1 MLLSAQITNKTIGS
15 KQLFAGLDITI
26 RQDEK
31 VAIIGRNGAGK
42 TTLFKILAREDSDYE
57 GDVQIRKG
65 ASVILTAQEHLDAHI
80 TSCLDYI
87 LASLPEYSQ
96 LHHIISTYPETMG
109 SNMRKI
115 TEYSEALE
123 RFTELGYYYIEE
135 KVIQALADYQLDE
148 HKARGPLSNLS
159 GGQKRFV
166 ELVKVQQANAR
177 IALIDEPTNHMDY
190 AAKASFIEW
199 LRETPSTVVVITHDR
214 DVLNEVDRIIE
225 IKDKKA
231 ISYSGNYQAYL
242 KQNSTSTV
250 TTMAQYEIAQATIE
264 NVKKQIQYAR
274 SKKASWAG
282 TADKKNPFVV
292 MEERLLK
299 QLAEL
304 QAITKP
310 SFWIDQDSAAQL
322 NSKVVERYE
331 KYKDTNIKLRG
342 LKTEKQHTTEFI
354 GAEKLSLG
362 YNDTPLFEDISF
374 SLAPSGRVRLH
385 GRNGAG
391 KTTLVSYIRAK
402 IDGTSCVVTK
412 FHGALKVSAKI
423 RLGVYEQEIDSAY
436 LDLTLAQA
444 IEQMYTQKQ
453 LQITNQLVRQ
463 LLANYL
469 FDPVADHDAIVRRLS
484 GGQKARFQIMSMLAS
499 EPNLLILD
507 EPTNHLDLPSIEELE
522 KALQNYTGAILYVS
536 HDSYFVDKLGGQEV
550 IVGRQ
555 LT

>member
-1 MLLSAQITNKTIGS
+1 MILSAQVTNKLVGS
-15 KQLFAGLDITI
+15 KQLFAGLDITV
-26 RQDEK
+26 REDEK

-42 TTLFKILAREDSDYE
+42 TTLFRILAREDNDFE
-57 GDVQIRKG
+57 GDVQVRKG
-65 ASVILTAQEHLDAHI
+65 ATLIMTAQEHLDAHV
-80 TSCLDYI
+80 TNCLDYI
-87 LASLPEYSQ
+87 LASLPDYSR
-96 LHHIISTYPETMG
+96 LHHIVETYPETMG
-109 SNMRKI
+109 DNMRKI

-135 KVIQALADYQLDE
+135 KVLQALASYQLNE
-148 HKARGPLSNLS
+148 TKARGPLSNLS

-190 AAKASFIEW
+190 AAKASFIDW
-199 LRETPSTVVVITHDR
+199 LRETSSTVVVITHDR

-231 ISYSGNYQAYL
+231 ISFEGNYTAYL

-250 TTMAQYEIAQATIE
+250 SSMAQYEIAQATIE
-264 NVKKQIQYAR
+264 NIKKQILYAR
-274 SKKASWAG
+274 SKKASWGG

-292 MEERLLK
+292 MEERLQK

-304 QAITKP
+304 QAIEKP
-310 SFWIDQDSAAQL
+310 SFWIDQESAAQL

-342 LKTEKQHTTEFI
+342 LKTEKQHTQEFI
-354 GAEKLSLG
+354 NVEKLALG
-362 YNDTPLFEDISF
+362 YGEKQLFEDVSF
-374 SLAPSGRVRLH
+374 VLSPTGRVRLH

-391 KTTLVSYIRAK
+391 KTTLATFIRSNISGQESEVK
-402 IDGTSCVVTK
+402 K
-412 FHGALKVSAKI
+412 FSGSIKVSSKI
-423 RLGVYEQEIDSAY
+423 RLGVYEQEIDQQY
-436 LDLTLAQA
+436 LDFTLAEA
-444 IEQMYTQKQ
+444 IQHMYHQKNAA
-453 LQITNQLVRQ
+453 INEQLVRQ

-469 FDPVADHDAIVRRLS
+469 FDPMADYNAVVRRLS
-484 GGQKARFQIMSMLAS
+484 GGQKARFQIMSMLAN

-522 KALQNYTGAILYVS
+522 NALKNYSGAIMYVS
-536 HDSYFVDKLGGQEV
+536 HDSYFVEKLGGETV
-550 IVGRQ
+550 TVGA
-555 LT
+555 

>member
-1 MLLSAQITNKTIGS
+1 MILSAQVTNKLVGS
-15 KQLFAGLDITI
+15 RQLFVGLDITV
-26 RQDEK
+26 REDEK

-42 TTLFKILAREDSDYE
+42 TTLFRILAREDNDFE
-57 GDVQIRKG
+57 GDVQVRKG
-65 ASVILTAQEHLDAHI
+65 ATLIMTAQEHLDAHV
-80 TSCLDYI
+80 TNCLDYI
-87 LASLPEYSQ
+87 LASLPDYSR
-96 LHHIISTYPETMG
+96 LHHIVETYPETMG
-109 SNMRKI
+109 DNMRKI

-135 KVIQALADYQLDE
+135 KVLQALASYQLNE
-148 HKARGPLSNLS
+148 TKARGPLSNLS

-190 AAKASFIEW
+190 AAKASFIDW
-199 LRETPSTVVVITHDR
+199 LRETSSTVVVITHDR

-231 ISYSGNYQAYL
+231 ISFEGNYTAYL

-250 TTMAQYEIAQATIE
+250 SSMAQYEIAQATIE
-264 NVKKQIQYAR
+264 NIKKQILYAR
-274 SKKASWAG
+274 SKKASWGG

-292 MEERLLK
+292 MEERLQK

-304 QAITKP
+304 QAIEKP
-310 SFWIDQDSAAQL
+310 SFWIDQESAAQL

-342 LKTEKQHTTEFI
+342 LKTEKQHTQEFI
-354 GAEKLSLG
+354 NVEKLALG
-362 YNDTPLFEDISF
+362 YGEKQLFEDVSF
-374 SLAPSGRVRLH
+374 VLSPTGRVRLH

-391 KTTLVSYIRAK
+391 KTTLATFIRSNISGQESEVK
-402 IDGTSCVVTK
+402 K
-412 FHGALKVSAKI
+412 FSGSIKVSSKI
-423 RLGVYEQEIDSAY
+423 RLGVYEQEIDQQY
-436 LDLTLAQA
+436 LDFTLAEA
-444 IEQMYTQKQ
+444 IQHMYHQKNAA
-453 LQITNQLVRQ
+453 INEQLVRQ

-469 FDPVADHDAIVRRLS
+469 FDPMADYNAVVRRLS
-484 GGQKARFQIMSMLAS
+484 GGQKARFQIMSMLAN

-522 KALQNYTGAILYVS
+522 NALKNYSGAIMYVS
-536 HDSYFVDKLGGQEV
+536 HDSYFVEKLGGETV
-550 IVGRQ
+550 TVGA
-555 LT
+555 